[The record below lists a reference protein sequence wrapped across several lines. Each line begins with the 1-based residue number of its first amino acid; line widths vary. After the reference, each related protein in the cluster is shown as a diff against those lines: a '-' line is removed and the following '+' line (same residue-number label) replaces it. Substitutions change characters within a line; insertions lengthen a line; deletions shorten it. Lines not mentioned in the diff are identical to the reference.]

1 MKKINGRFYAVLAVF
16 FAVLSL
22 SLSGC
27 AKKKGVTGQ
36 AKSKLSVGAF
46 KTQYSI
52 IPDYLKSPGNTDS
65 LNNTA
70 ISAHGNVFFSYDPA
84 DRRINIFVIQIVPGF
99 VQTCFSYVILH

>member
-16 FAVLSL
+16 FTLLLSLSL

-27 AKKKGVTGQ
+27 AKKQGVTGET
-36 AKSKLSVGAF
+36 KSKLSVGAF

-70 ISAHGNVFFSYDPA
+70 ISAHGNVFFSYDPV
-84 DRRINIFVIQIVPGF
+84 DRRINIFIIQIVPGF
-99 VQTCFSYVILH
+99 IQ